1 MMDDE
6 IQTCKTR
13 SKYIQSHQVAIP
25 VPFAS
30 FHSKSFGLTFS
41 RVHSH
46 WKTTADLF
54 NLQHSIQFAHTKRS
68 FTSAC
73 VFCSSLN
80 GSSLS
85 FCMTCWVHTL
95 TVKVPVTLSKELPAG
110 LSLRT
115 ANRESNEMCWLV
127 VEYFSP
133 FASSWDSHWSAKA
146 ETKAITEMIAI
157 TSKSDNALPFGG
169 KSNKSFD
176 NKFSS
181 TFQLVDAS
189 VYWISKADLDFSD
202 IRSQIFVHY
211 EADSNFSQYLSAILQ
226 QFYKMCSTSQMV
238 VTEHKPLH
246 KTNSSTFRFI
256 VRFKQQHQSLT
267 HKSWQR

>member
-1 MMDDE
+1 MMNDE
-6 IQTCKTR
+6 IQTCKTQ

-30 FHSKSFGLTFS
+30 FCSKSFGLTFS

-54 NLQHSIQFAHTKRS
+54 NAQHSIQFAHTKRS
-68 FTSAC
+68 FTSAH
-73 VFCSSLN
+73 VLCSSFNESFL
-80 GSSLS
+80 SS
-85 FCMTCWVHTL
+85 CMTCWVRTL

-110 LSLRT
+110 LGLQT
-115 ANRESNEMCWLV
+115 ANRNSNKVFWLIV
-127 VEYFSP
+127 KYFSP
-133 FASSWDSHWSAKA
+133 FASSWDSCW
-146 ETKAITEMIAI
+146 MIAI
-157 TSKSDNALPFGG
+157 TSKSINALPFGG

-176 NKFSS
+176 NKSSS

-202 IRSQIFVHY
+202 IRSQIFVHFK
-211 EADSNFSQYLSAILQ
+211 ADSNFSRYLSAILQ

-238 VTEHKPLH
+238 VMEHKPLH
-246 KTNSSTFRFI
+246 KSNSSTFRFI
-256 VRFKQQHQSLT
+256 ARFKQQHQSLT
-267 HKSWQR
+267 HKLRQR